1 MNPSS
6 WFGAGWDSRLQVLW
20 ADGERVFC
28 RGWRDGGDVDS
39 SGVLAVV
46 PASERPTSRSLDRIA
61 HEYGLKDELD
71 GVWAVRPLSLV
82 RERGQ
87 TVLLLED
94 PGGEPPERLLG
105 PPMEVGGLLRLALAI
120 AGALA
125 QVHRRGLVHK
135 DIKPANIL
143 FTRAGVLFSE
153 PFIRCYH

>member
-1 MNPSS
+1 M
-6 WFGAGWDSRLQVLW
+6 R
-20 ADGERVFC
+20 
-28 RGWRDGGDVDS
+28 

-46 PASERPTSRSLDRIA
+46 PASERPTPRSLDRLA

-71 GVWAVRPLSLV
+71 GAWAVRPLSLV

-105 PPMEVGGLLRLALAI
+105 PPMEVGGLLRLAI

-125 QVHRRGLVHK
+125 QVHRRDLVHK

-153 PFIRCYH
+153 TFTRCYH

>member
-1 MNPSS
+1 
-6 WFGAGWDSRLQVLW
+6 VLW
-20 ADGERVFC
+20 EDGERVFC
-28 RGWRDGGDVDS
+28 RGWRYGGDVDS
-39 SGVLAVV
+39 SAVLAVV
-46 PASERPTSRSLDRIA
+46 PASDPPTPRSLDRLA

-71 GVWAVRPLSLV
+71 GAWAVRPLSLV

-153 PFIRCYH
+153 TFTRCYH